1 MSEDTYLLGLI
12 TASEFMAASLDENC
26 TTTTS
31 KSCTN
36 YNFLATYSST
46 SWALTALS
54 DDTKSALRYS
64 RNGLRKTEASISSKL
79 NLTAFISKR
88 AFYKSGTGTL
98 TDPYI
103 MK

>member
-1 MSEDTYLLGLI
+1 
-12 TASEFMAASLDENC
+12 MAASLDENC
-26 TTTTS
+26 TTTIS
-31 KSCTN
+31 KSCIN
-36 YNFLATYSST
+36 YNFLATYNST